1 MSGEPDIFAGD
12 PFDPEYVQAME
23 VKAYE
28 QVGEQDDEVKAYI
41 ANKARAYRKVFNI
54 LDPDVRTVLTDL
66 MVFCRAMDTP
76 FHEVPRK
83 QDMLIGRGEAF
94 YRIKSYSR
102 LDNDTLF
109 LLLTDAKTKMKG

>member
-23 VKAYE
+23 TKAYE

-41 ANKARAYRKVFNI
+41 ANKARAYRAVFGNMT
-54 LDPDVRTVLTDL
+54 PEVRTVLTDL
-66 MVFCRAMDTP
+66 MLFCRAMDTP

-83 QDMLIGRGEAF
+83 QDMLIGRGEVF